1 MPHVWREKMQ
11 DSTVVFLLAGAARFP
26 RAWHRLRSVEF
37 RRVSIDASL
46 DFNLYTM
53 NANVVPRK

>member
-1 MPHVWREKMQ
+1 MQ

-53 NANVVPRK
+53 HANVVPRK

>member
-1 MPHVWREKMQ
+1 M
-11 DSTVVFLLAGAARFP
+11 VFLLAGAARFP
-26 RAWHRLRSVEF
+26 RAWHRPRSVEF

-53 NANVVPRK
+53 HTNAAPRK